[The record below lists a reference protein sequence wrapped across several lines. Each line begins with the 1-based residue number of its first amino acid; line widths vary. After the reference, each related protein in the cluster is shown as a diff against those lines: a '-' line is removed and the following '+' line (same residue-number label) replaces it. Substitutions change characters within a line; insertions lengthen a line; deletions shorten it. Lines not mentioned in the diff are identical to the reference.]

1 MGFFG
6 KLWKGTKNIFSGIGN
21 FVKSAV
27 SGKNWWKT
35 AIVGATAYFGGAALG
50 YWNSPVVSSING
62 AWAGD
67 IQDGTD
73 TRKGGW
79 FGEMFGAN
87 RNDTRAKTYGLGE
100 DEPPMAE
107 EWLGGS
113 GATAPSPSIGNP
125 NGGLME
131 YNADNYKDIS
141 GKFDDL
147 PPVPRGS
154 SAFAGQIGDRVNDPA
169 SGGAKTFA
177 LGERKPLLGA
187 EKTPMSNLTTGGGGL
202 IQDAVAVAGKPNI
215 TPPTAEKST
224 GTGMLG
230 AVWDDL
236 GKHDQLAAVGLS
248 AIGGAFEDKQQ
259 DAYETA
265 KGTLQGRQDMNRVG
279 SVPTGSRFGSTA
291 SASVKQTKP
300 SSEVEMEKLRQSM
313 TPEQWAEYTKQ
324 MQLRGQQ
331 TPSRVV

>member
-1 MGFFG
+1 
-6 KLWKGTKNIFSGIGN
+6 
-21 FVKSAV
+21 
-27 SGKNWWKT
+27 
-35 AIVGATAYFGGAALG
+35 
-50 YWNSPVVSSING
+50 
-62 AWAGD
+62 
-67 IQDGTD
+67 
-73 TRKGGW
+73 
-79 FGEMFGAN
+79 
-87 RNDTRAKTYGLGE
+87 
-100 DEPPMAE
+100 
-107 EWLGGS
+107 
-113 GATAPSPSIGNP
+113 
-125 NGGLME
+125 ME

-202 IQDAVAVAGKPNI
+202 IKGAVAGAGKPNI
-215 TPPTAEKST
+215 APPTAEKSLWDR

-230 AVWDDL
+230 TVWDDL

-259 DAYETA
+259 DAYDTA
-265 KGTLQGRQDMNRVG
+265 QGTLQAQQAMNQVG

-291 SASVKQTKP
+291 SSSVKQTKP

-313 TPEQWAEYTKQ
+313 TPQQWAEYTKQ